1 MLYSQPLFSHS
12 QIDGQLGEHCIHNAG
27 QERMKTFLSCVS
39 KVLVYNVVYFIFKLE
54 EFRHDR
60 EVTPKSFPMKTLTS
74 SLKDYV

>member
-12 QIDGQLGEHCIHNAG
+12 QIDGQLGGHCIHNAG
-27 QERMKTFLSCVS
+27 RERMKTFLSCVS

-54 EFRHDR
+54 EFTHDR
-60 EVTPKSFPMKTLTS
+60 EVTPKYFPMKTLTS